1 MTANNWSHGS
11 IIQLFCSREE
21 TLHHE
26 YSSINQYKRVN
37 TDSKRKISKK
47 EKTEKQK
54 KKIKIRKEKEEKEM
68 KENDVSVTPI
78 IHSN

>member
-26 YSSINQYKRVN
+26 YSSINQYN
-37 TDSKRKISKK
+37 Y
-47 EKTEKQK
+47 E
-54 KKIKIRKEKEEKEM
+54 
-68 KENDVSVTPI
+68 
-78 IHSN
+78 